1 MSPPEWP
8 IVGAASVV
16 IVAEAKT
23 ERRAV
28 VKITAERKSDCL
40 DIVRRVRVRGC
51 DDDDGF
57 CVDVVARLVPDMA
70 VVLVVAAVEAA
81 ANL

>member
-1 MSPPEWP
+1 MSPPEWL

-16 IVAEAKT
+16 IVAGAKT
-23 ERRAV
+23 ERRTV

-40 DIVRRVRVRGC
+40 DIVRRVRGC

-57 CVDVVARLVPDMA
+57 CAGVA
-70 VVLVVAAVEAA
+70 VAAVEAA